1 MSMFHWAFS
10 VRPFREQISFLLILS
25 VTFVV
30 MAGVVLPWNSE
41 AAALTVISAVVT
53 DSAPGVDTNYTLSWN
68 SDTPV
73 AGGETIKI
81 QFDPE
86 NDAFNLSGLVDG
98 DIDLTNMT
106 LVSSCSG
113 GPGDEV
119 TVTIDNA
126 APDENVTFTVCPG
139 HTVPAGTTTVAFQNE
154 HIGNP
159 ASIGSYQI
167 VIGGTQANSGATE
180 VAIVEPL
187 TLSAAVDTSLTFTIT
202 GVATSTSVNGETTT
216 GSTSPSVIEFGR
228 LVANS
233 PKVMAQ
239 QLAVSTNARQG
250 FTVTVQQNQ
259 NLQSSSGAD
268 IDMFIN
274 GNANVTPTA
283 WVSPAAIITNE
294 NTFGHYGVTSEDA
307 DLNGDEFGTALY
319 AGNFAT
325 TSRVIFSHNGPA
337 DGATPNIGMTR
348 VAYKIEISSLQEA
361 GNDYSNRLTYVCTP
375 LF

>member
-1 MSMFHWAFS
+1 MFHRAFS
-10 VRPFREQISFLLILS
+10 LRPFREQVSLLLVLS
-25 VTFVV
+25 VAFMS
-30 MAGVVLPWNSE
+30 MAGVLSPRSSE

-53 DSAPGVDTNYTLSWN
+53 DSAPGVDTDYALAWN
-68 SDTPV
+68 SDAAV
-73 AGGETIKI
+73 AAGETIKI

-86 NDAFNLSGLVDG
+86 NDAFNLSSLVDG
-98 DIDLTNMT
+98 DINLTNMT
-106 LVSSCSG
+106 LVGACSG

-119 TVTIDNA
+119 TVAIDNT
-126 APDENVTFTVCPG
+126 APDENVTFTVCAG
-139 HTVPAGTTTVAFQNE
+139 HTVPAGTTTVAFVNE

-159 ASIGSYQI
+159 AGIGSYQI
-167 VIGGTQANSGATE
+167 FISGTQANSGATE

-202 GVATSTSVNGETTT
+202 GIATSTVVNGETTT

-228 LVANS
+228 LVANT

-250 FTVTVQQNQ
+250 FTVTVQQSQ
-259 NLQSSSGAD
+259 NLQSPSGAD
-268 IDMFIN
+268 IDMFIH
-274 GNANVTPTA
+274 GNANVTPTG
-283 WVSPAAIITNE
+283 WVSPVPIITNE

-307 DLNGDEFGTALY
+307 DLNGDEFGSQLF

-325 TSRVIFSHNGPA
+325 TSRVIFAHTGPA
-337 DGATPNIGMTR
+337 DGATPNIGLTR
-348 VAYKIEISSLQEA
+348 VAYKIEISPLQEA
-361 GNDYSNRLTYVCTP
+361 GNDYSNRFTYVCTP